1 MNEILVNEIT
11 ERMCG
16 DITYNTSVG
25 SFARDIL
32 RSVAIE
38 MASETEDFDNQ
49 LNTRLIDTA
58 TGVNLEICGNDKG
71 KIIIEATYAV
81 GTVKMTGINGT
92 VIPEGILLINNTN
105 NVIYQ
110 TIEEKEITN
119 VSTTVMVI
127 ATAAGKIGNCSA
139 GQINTFKEIY
149 QGLTAVTNETEI
161 TGAIDKETDD
171 EYRSRLL
178 NYIQNPQ
185 ISWNKYVFEEEA
197 KVIKEID
204 KSKCIPI
211 GGGEV
216 KLIITQKDSVIAT
229 DEVKTKVYNYIDNK
243 ILSDINLIVDSVEIF
258 DIQLSIEAVINQ
270 DYNNENSKDEL
281 TEALNKF
288 FFNKVFETKI
298 LYFDIA
304 NQILNCKSI
313 DKLSDLKIN
322 GIKDDLLL
330 NENQLAVIKTMTIGG
345 IE

>member
-1 MNEILVNEIT
+1 MNEQLVNDIT
-11 ERMCG
+11 ERMCS
-16 DITYNTSVG
+16 DVTYNASIG

-38 MASETEDFDNQ
+38 MANETEDFDNQ

-71 KIIIEATYAV
+71 KSIIEATYAV
-81 GTVKMTGINGT
+81 GAVKITGINGT
-92 VIPEGILLINNTN
+92 FIPKGILLVNNTN
-105 NVIYQ
+105 NIIYE

-127 ATAAGKIGNCSA
+127 ATTPGSIGNCPA
-139 GQINTFKEIY
+139 GQINAFKEIY
-149 QGLTAVTNETEI
+149 PGLTVVTNEIEV
-161 TGAIDKETDD
+161 TGAIDRETDN
-171 EYRSRLL
+171 EYRSRLI
-178 NYIQNPQ
+178 NYINKPQ

-197 KVIKEID
+197 KVIKEVD

-211 GGGEV
+211 GGGQV
-216 KLIITQKDSVIAT
+216 KLIITQKDTVIAT
-229 DEVKTKVYNYIDNK
+229 SEVKTKVHNYINNK
-243 ILSDINLIVDSVEIF
+243 ILSDIDLIVDSVETFEIE
-258 DIQLSIEAVINQ
+258 LSIEAVINQ
-270 DYNNENSKDEL
+270 DYNIENSKDEIKV
-281 TEALNKF
+281 ALNTF
-288 FFNKVFETKI
+288 FFNKVFETRI

-330 NENQLAVIKTMTIGG
+330 NENQLAIIKTITIGG

>member
-1 MNEILVNEIT
+1 P
-11 ERMCG
+11 
-16 DITYNTSVG
+16 
-25 SFARDIL
+25 
-32 RSVAIE
+32 
-38 MASETEDFDNQ
+38 
-49 LNTRLIDTA
+49 
-58 TGVNLEICGNDKG
+58 K
-71 KIIIEATYAV
+71 
-81 GTVKMTGINGT
+81 
-92 VIPEGILLINNTN
+92 GILLINNTN
-105 NVIYQ
+105 NIIYE
-110 TIEEKEITN
+110 TIEDKEITN

-127 ATAAGKIGNCSA
+127 ATTAGKIGNCSA

-149 QGLTAVTNETEI
+149 PGLTAVTNETEI

-171 EYRSRLL
+171 EYRDRLL
-178 NYIQNPQ
+178 NYIQKPQ

-216 KLIITQKDSVIAT
+216 KLIVTQKNSVIAT
-229 DEVKTKVYNYIDNK
+229 NEVKTKVYNYINNK
-243 ILSDINLIVDSVEIF
+243 ILSDINLVVDSVEIF

-288 FFNKVFETKI
+288 FFNKVFETRI

-330 NENQLAVIKTMTIGG
+330 SENQLAVIKTITIGG

>member
-1 MNEILVNEIT
+1 MNEALVNEIT
-11 ERMCG
+11 ERMCS
-16 DITYNTSVG
+16 DVTYNTSVG

-71 KIIIEATYAV
+71 KSIIEATYAV
-81 GTVKMTGINGT
+81 GNVKITGINGT
-92 VIPEGILLINNTN
+92 IIPKGILLINNTN
-105 NVIYQ
+105 NIIYE
-110 TIEEKEITN
+110 TIEDKEITN

-127 ATAAGKIGNCSA
+127 ATTAGKIGNCSA

-149 QGLTAVTNETEI
+149 PGLTAVTNETEI

-171 EYRSRLL
+171 EYRDRLL
-178 NYIQNPQ
+178 NYIQKPQ

-216 KLIITQKDSVIAT
+216 KLIVTQKNSVIAT
-229 DEVKTKVYNYIDNK
+229 DEVKTKVYNYINNK
-243 ILSDINLIVDSVEIF
+243 ILSDINLVVDSVEIF

-288 FFNKVFETKI
+288 FFNKVFETRI

-330 NENQLAVIKTMTIGG
+330 SENQLAVIKTITIGG